1 MLLQKLKFEFGGD
14 WQLGLNTKI
23 TMVVDGID
31 DYLLPYAVKIEAI
44 LLLFYNT
51 QDKPLKKKKSTQSFF

>member
-1 MLLQKLKFEFGGD
+1 
-14 WQLGLNTKI
+14 
-23 TMVVDGID
+23 MVVDGID

-51 QDKPLKKKKSTQSFF
+51 QDKPLKKKKSKLKPINQKMGKKERSIL